1 MEKLLNSFINV
12 NDMSFNDFFEKHKM
26 KHLENR
32 EDYIELKKCKKEI
45 YEKYPELQRFVED
58 NKCINFNE
66 ELLEAFNKL
75 VYIYS
80 CMDKLELK
88 EAYKLGARDCY
99 VFLVDTDMR
108 PI

>member
-1 MEKLLNSFINV
+1 MEKLLNSFMNE
-12 NDMSFNDFFEKHKM
+12 NDMSFNDFFENFKM

-32 EDYIELKKCKKEI
+32 EDYIELKKCKKEL
-45 YEKYPELQRFVED
+45 YEKYPELQHFIED

-66 ELLEAFNKL
+66 ELLDAFNKL

-99 VFLVDTDMR
+99 IFMEDTDMVA
-108 PI
+108 I

>member
-45 YEKYPELQRFVED
+45 
-58 NKCINFNE
+58 
-66 ELLEAFNKL
+66 
-75 VYIYS
+75 
-80 CMDKLELK
+80 
-88 EAYKLGARDCY
+88 
-99 VFLVDTDMR
+99 
-108 PI
+108 